1 MEGGEGV
8 YISFLG
14 AFFGSFYILN
24 FICDP
29 SVSVAHLNIDGDIY
43 QSAAN
48 QSYWL
53 TTESGETLL
62 QDFGHFTTATADI
75 ISPPPDCNCINVA
88 RSAGSSWLYVL
99 TYREC

>member
-1 MEGGEGV
+1 MKN
-8 YISFLG
+8 SLS
-14 AFFGSFYILN
+14 A
-24 FICDP
+24 
-29 SVSVAHLNIDGDIY
+29 AHLNIDGDIY

-75 ISPPPDCNCINVA
+75 ISPPLDCNCINVA
-88 RSAGSSWLYVL
+88 RSVSVSQSLLVDLLMIDYND
-99 TYREC
+99 